1 MGKHDKHE
9 EQKVEFKWDVPK
21 DEWYKARI
29 TELKAENARLREANA
44 GIKTSEKFMDVY
56 AKKYQE
62 LDNKN
67 FDLEDSL
74 KTLQDKYDNAMAYIE
89 ALEQAKFDL
98 ETKVDEYESA
108 ILKVVVQ
115 I

>member
-1 MGKHDKHE
+1 MGKQEKLE
-9 EQKVEFKWDVPK
+9 GQKVAFKWDPPG
-21 DEWYKARI
+21 DDFYKARI
-29 TELKAENARLREANA
+29 SELRVENARLREANA
-44 GIKTSEKFMDVY
+44 GFKTSEKYMDVY

-98 ETKVDEYESA
+98 ERKIEEYESA
-108 ILKVVVQ
+108 ILKVVVL